1 MVHEPTIPMRAPC
14 PVWHKVVRHRIDQ
27 VVENPRVRDLL
38 REWDRLRGPRRRAPL
53 SMFHGG
59 FWPEMLDRMLLLR
72 REPDGDY
79 LHGHCGAQIARLS
92 MTDLSGRRVSEAGGA
107 TASFL
112 VACYDEALAR
122 DAALYTVHFS
132 EPSRAVFTWE
142 RLVLPLHDEHGGDWL
157 LVYCEPL

>member
-59 FWPEMLDRMLLLR
+59 FWPEMLDRLVV
-72 REPDGDY
+72 Y
-79 LHGHCGAQIARLS
+79 CA
-92 MTDLSGRRVSEAGGA
+92 AGFRA
-107 TASFL
+107 TAK
-112 VACYDEALAR
+112 AKTAK
-122 DAALYTVHFS
+122 
-132 EPSRAVFTWE
+132 
-142 RLVLPLHDEHGGDWL
+142 GGH
-157 LVYCEPL
+157 